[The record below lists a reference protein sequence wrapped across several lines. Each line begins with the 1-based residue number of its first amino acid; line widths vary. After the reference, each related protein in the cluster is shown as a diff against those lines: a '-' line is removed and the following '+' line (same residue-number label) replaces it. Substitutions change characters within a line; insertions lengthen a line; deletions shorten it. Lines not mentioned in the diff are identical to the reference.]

1 MEAAELTQVL
11 SQQLSQ
17 VLGPIKERLTA
28 LEAQMKSAKP
38 SSEPSPAS
46 SKVAQELHGLCD
58 DQACEV
64 CVGQTQ
70 ELAENAFA
78 QGKVAALEDLDQWLI
93 QAGGED
99 FRQKIIQLA
108 ARGKE
113 AWEQSQQ
120 EVRIVA

>member
-38 SSEPSPAS
+38 SSEPSPKSTEA
-46 SKVAQELHGLCD
+46 AQELHGLCD
-58 DQACEV
+58 DTACET
-64 CVGQTQ
+64 CVGQGQ
-70 ELAENAFA
+70 EIVDAAFA
-78 QGKVAALEDLDQWLI
+78 QGKIAALEDLDQWLI

-113 AWEQSQQ
+113 AWEQSQR